1 MKKPCLVRGFFVR
14 LSRIWN
20 SGIIATVFNL
30 WYLAMVMRPAV
41 RNRSIMLIVF
51 SVVQWLF
58 MRYILANNLFNLD
71 TNDRIVYFCLSSILG
86 ALLIFVGL
94 IYMVLKGNPDKD
106 L

>member
-1 MKKPCLVRGFFVR
+1 M
-14 LSRIWN
+14 
-20 SGIIATVFNL
+20 A
-30 WYLAMVMRPAV
+30 MRPAV

-58 MRYILANNLFNLD
+58 MRYILANNLFNID

>member
-1 MKKPCLVRGFFVR
+1 M
-14 LSRIWN
+14 
-20 SGIIATVFNL
+20 A
-30 WYLAMVMRPAV
+30 MRPAV

-58 MRYILANNLFNLD
+58 MRYILANNLFNLN
-71 TNDRIVYFCLSSILG
+71 TNDRIVYFCLSSIVG
-86 ALLIFVGL
+86 ALVIFVGL

>member
-1 MKKPCLVRGFFVR
+1 
-14 LSRIWN
+14 
-20 SGIIATVFNL
+20 
-30 WYLAMVMRPAV
+30 MRPAV
-41 RNRSIMLIVF
+41 RNRGIMLIVF

-86 ALLIFVGL
+86 ALVIFVGL

>member
-1 MKKPCLVRGFFVR
+1 M
-14 LSRIWN
+14 
-20 SGIIATVFNL
+20 A
-30 WYLAMVMRPAV
+30 MRPAV

-51 SVVQWLF
+51 SVVKWLF

>member
-1 MKKPCLVRGFFVR
+1 
-14 LSRIWN
+14 
-20 SGIIATVFNL
+20 
-30 WYLAMVMRPAV
+30 MVMRPAV

>member
-1 MKKPCLVRGFFVR
+1 M
-14 LSRIWN
+14 
-20 SGIIATVFNL
+20 A
-30 WYLAMVMRPAV
+30 MRPAV

-58 MRYILANNLFNLD
+58 MRYILANNLFNLN